1 MVGRGA
7 GWGGAGGTGEG
18 CSDALEADGAAD
30 YDGFE
35 SAHKQKRNE
44 YIVPWTDPITK
55 THGWSIGQE
64 PVVGT
69 IIL

>member
-1 MVGRGA
+1 MGEEMSRSEEDWTMDGRGA

-35 SAHKQKRNE
+35 SAHK
-44 YIVPWTDPITK
+44 
-55 THGWSIGQE
+55 
-64 PVVGT
+64 
-69 IIL
+69 